1 MTETVAEVVMMTVTV
16 AEGGVALVEVEETLE
31 DPTPK
36 ETVAVEAASAVA
48 TEAEETEA
56 TVEEGSD
63 RKRGLPT

>member
-1 MTETVAEVVMMTVTV
+1 
-16 AEGGVALVEVEETLE
+16 LE

-36 ETVAVEAASAVA
+36 ETVAVEAASVDLVEVGETLVDPTPKETVAVEAASVVA
-48 TEAEETEA
+48 TEAEEMVA

>member
-1 MTETVAEVVMMTVTV
+1 VTV
-16 AEGGVALVEVEETLE
+16 AEDGVDLVEVEETLE

-48 TEAEETEA
+48 TVAEETEA